1 MQRDD
6 GERKAAFEVVR
17 EAAIP
22 LLRATDRARNFAVFV
37 SAGAGIAVFG
47 GRSLTTV
54 IGGFGWRLGVS
65 ARVAGCEVGPNHPLV
80 QKPTPEVIKQGRGHG
95 HTATAPPA
103 PAPRLRPRHRPQVEG
118 RSPGFFV
125 RLGLS
130 RKRAY

>member
-1 MQRDD
+1 MVIGVLRMQRDD

-54 IGGFGWRLGVS
+54 IGGFGWDWLRGELRRSGGSQVG
-65 ARVAGCEVGPNHPLV
+65 RQAG
-80 QKPTPEVIKQGRGHG
+80 
-95 HTATAPPA
+95 
-103 PAPRLRPRHRPQVEG
+103 
-118 RSPGFFV
+118 
-125 RLGLS
+125 
-130 RKRAY
+130 